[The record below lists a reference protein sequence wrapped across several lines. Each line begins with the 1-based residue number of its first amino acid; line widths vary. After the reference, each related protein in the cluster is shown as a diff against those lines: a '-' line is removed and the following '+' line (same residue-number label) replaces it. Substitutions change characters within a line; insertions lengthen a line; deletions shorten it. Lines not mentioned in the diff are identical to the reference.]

1 MYKKII
7 VLLVVLVALIA
18 VYFVFQN
25 MGVNQKNLQSGN
37 KGENQPSVTTTSNE
51 LGVSSSSITNAPNV
65 ASDTDLKSL
74 DNLDQEYNSVLNEE
88 SSSLQNGIN
97 QF

>member
-37 KGENQPSVTTTSNE
+37 EGENQPSVTTTSNE
-51 LGVSSSSITNAPNV
+51 LGASSSSITNAPNV

>member
-18 VYFVFQN
+18 VYFVFQD
-25 MGVNQKNLQSGN
+25 MGVNQKNLPSGN
-37 KGENQPSVTTTSNE
+37 KGANQPSVTTTSNG
-51 LGVSSSSITNAPNV
+51 LGASSSSITNTPNV